1 MCVCVQMVVVLRCV
15 HMHFMPPLKHC
26 ALPHMQDVTLPDA
39 YERLLLDVFNGSQA
53 HFVRR

>member
-1 MCVCVQMVVVLRCV
+1 MTRQCVVL
-15 HMHFMPPLKHC
+15 MY
-26 ALPHMQDVTLPDA
+26 ATTQTIPHMQDVTLPDA